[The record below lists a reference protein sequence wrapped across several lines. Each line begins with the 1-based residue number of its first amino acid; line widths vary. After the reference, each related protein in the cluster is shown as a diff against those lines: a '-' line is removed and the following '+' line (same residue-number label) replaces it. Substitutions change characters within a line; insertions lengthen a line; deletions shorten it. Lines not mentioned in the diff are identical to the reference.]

1 MMLNYLLKRLTASI
15 PVFLGIITLVFF
27 IMHLMPGDPAS
38 IMLGFALTEERAKAL
53 REELGLNYPL
63 YVQYGRHL
71 ANIARGDFGRSMS
84 KSAPVATLIR
94 QQMPATVQLAV
105 AGLGCALAIGIILGI
120 VSATHHQTW
129 IDTVAMVLALSGV
142 SMPEFWFGLLL
153 ILAFAV
159 HLQWVP
165 IIGTGG
171 LGRLILPAVALGFY
185 SAGMVARLVRS
196 SMLEV
201 LNQDYVRTARAK
213 GQRELLVLYRH
224 ALKNAMIPVVTIVGL
239 QFGRLLAGSV
249 IIETVFGREGIGRL
263 LVEAILVHDIPLV
276 QGIVLVTAVGYVIAN
291 LLVDFSYALLDPRVS
306 YR

>member
-1 MMLNYLLKRLTASI
+1 MLNYLLKRLTASI

-27 IMHLMPGDPAS
+27 IMHLLPGDPAS
-38 IMLGFALTEERAKAL
+38 IMLGFALTEERAKVL
-53 REELGLNYPL
+53 REELGLNDPL
-63 YVQYGRHL
+63 YVQYGRYL
-71 ANIARGDFGRSMS
+71 ANIAQGDFGRSMS

-129 IDTVAMVLALSGV
+129 VDTVAMVLALSGV

-153 ILAFAV
+153 ILTFAV
-159 HLQWVP
+159 HLHWVP

-171 LGRLILPAVALGFY
+171 LGRLILPAIALGFY

-213 GQRELLVLYRH
+213 GQKEWLVLYRH
-224 ALKNAMIPVVTIVGL
+224 TLKNAMIPIVTIVGL

-263 LVEAILVHDIPLV
+263 LVDAILVHDIPLV
-276 QGIVLVTAVGYVIAN
+276 QGIVLVTAVGYVMAN
-291 LLVDFSYALLDPRVS
+291 ILVDFSYALLDPRVS
-306 YR
+306 YQ